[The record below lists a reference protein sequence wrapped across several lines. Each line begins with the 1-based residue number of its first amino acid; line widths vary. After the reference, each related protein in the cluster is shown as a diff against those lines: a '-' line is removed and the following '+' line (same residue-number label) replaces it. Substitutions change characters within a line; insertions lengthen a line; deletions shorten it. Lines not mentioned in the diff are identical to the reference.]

1 MIDTWSSHN
10 LSALTQIS
18 STMLENMNATAST
31 TRTTCNRCTTTQRS
45 TAQYSTSFSKDRVI
59 MLNLANNGFAM
70 KRITLCSTFPLQ
82 IISCIFNKCNLLS
95 VHVQTF
101 IVCFPSTFVY
111 ILLIFLELL
120 WLKIFNWIC
129 IKINIFFSLFCL
141 LLIGLENIR
150 VLFFRKKRNLLCW
163 TNIVGSPS
171 LTHLQQ
177 KKYPKHQSNFSF

>member
-1 MIDTWSSHN
+1 
-10 LSALTQIS
+10 
-18 STMLENMNATAST
+18 MNATAST

-82 IISCIFNKCNLLS
+82 IISCIFNKRNLLS

-101 IVCFPSTFVY
+101 IVCFPNTFVY

-141 LLIGLENIR
+141 LSIGLENIR
-150 VLFFRKKRNLLCW
+150 VLFSRKKKEFTMLDKYRGISESYAFA
-163 TNIVGSPS
+163 T
-171 LTHLQQ
+171 
-177 KKYPKHQSNFSF
+177 KKISETSVKLFILKLNSFRILHWI

>member
-1 MIDTWSSHN
+1 MDRLIDTWSSHN

-18 STMLENMNATAST
+18 SMLENMNVTAST
-31 TRTTCNRCTTTQRS
+31 KRTTCNRCTTTQRS

-82 IISCIFNKCNLLS
+82 IISCIFNKRNLLS

-101 IVCFPSTFVY
+101 IVCFPNTFVY

-120 WLKIFNWIC
+120 WLNIFNWIC
-129 IKINIFFSLFCL
+129 IKINIFFLSLLFVIICTMRFFC
-141 LLIGLENIR
+141 
-150 VLFFRKKRNLLCW
+150 RKKRNFLCW
-163 TNIVGSPS
+163 KNIDLGSSS
-171 LTHLQQ
+171 LTHL
-177 KKYPKHQSNFSF
+177 